1 MKPRP
6 FLTPAHF
13 SNISNR
19 WVKAGVDPRQFFL
32 QDGTVL
38 AEFFVAPEEAARARA
53 AAAHASAPPVNP
65 FVDFAAGSGSCTINA
80 TK

>member
-13 SNISNR
+13 STIANR
-19 WVKAGVDPRQFFL
+19 WLKAGVDPRQFFL

-38 AEFFVAPEEAARARA
+38 ADFFINPEESARARA
-53 AAAHASAPPVNP
+53 AAAHVSTPPANRMYDP
-65 FVDFAAGSGSCTINA
+65 AAGSSSFLLTA
-80 TK
+80 TN